1 VDVSMVV
8 EVLTMELFR
17 MSMLVH
23 ASEYLGQSKAGD
35 SVLQQK
41 RPVSVGKPFSDVLA

>member
-1 VDVSMVV
+1 
-8 EVLTMELFR
+8 

-23 ASEYLGQSKAGD
+23 AAEYLGQSKAGD

-41 RPVSVGKPFSDVLA
+41 RPVSVEKLFSDVLA